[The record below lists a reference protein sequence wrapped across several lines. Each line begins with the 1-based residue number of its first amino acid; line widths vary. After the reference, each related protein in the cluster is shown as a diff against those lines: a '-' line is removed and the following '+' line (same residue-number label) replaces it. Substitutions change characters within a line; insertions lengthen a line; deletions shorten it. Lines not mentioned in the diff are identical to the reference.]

1 MYEKS
6 ENVKHLQ
13 VNDNCTC
20 KCTIQ
25 QKYVPSF
32 IGKRHSQTKC
42 FSDFTTRTCSATG
55 KLDFY
60 STSLTCY
67 SA

>member
-32 IGKRHSQTKC
+32 IGNDIVKQNNS
-42 FSDFTTRTCSATG
+42 
-55 KLDFY
+55 
-60 STSLTCY
+60 
-67 SA
+67 